1 MDLKHILIYPVGTT
15 DACAHA
21 AGCLERDGF
30 PLTDHPSPEVTH
42 LLLDVPSFAADGSL
56 RGGGSLPAVLERL
69 PAEVTVIG
77 GNLNHPALTGH
88 PALDLLRDEEYL
100 AKNAA
105 VTAECALRVA
115 YPLLPT
121 VLPES
126 PALVIGWGRIGKC
139 LTKLLSV
146 LGCPVT
152 VAARNPA
159 HRAMAAALG
168 ISAVDIPQVPDILPG
183 IRLLLNTVPAPML
196 DADILDKYTRCV
208 KIDLAS
214 SPGLNGCD
222 IVYARGLPGQYAPES
237 SGRLI
242 AQTIARHFRQGSL

>member
-1 MDLKHILIYPVGTT
+1 M
-15 DACAHA
+15 
-21 AGCLERDGF
+21 
-30 PLTDHPSPEVTH
+30 
-42 LLLDVPSFAADGSL
+42 
-56 RGGGSLPAVLERL
+56 
-69 PAEVTVIG
+69 
-77 GNLNHPALTGH
+77 
-88 PALDLLRDEEYL
+88 DLLRDEEYL

-242 AQTIARHFRQGSL
+242 AQTIARHFREGSL